1 MIYHIREQDRSLSMP
16 NLYPLI
22 RPALRRLPP
31 EAAHELTL
39 RALEI
44 GGARLLGGFARQASD
59 PPILAQRLW
68 GLDFPNPVGLAAG
81 FDKDARVPD
90 AMRRLGFG
98 FVEVGTL
105 TPRPQPGNPK
115 PRLFRLEEDQAI
127 VNRMGFNSRG
137 LDAVV
142 DRLSRRLRSGIVGVN
157 LGKNRDSGDA
167 AADYA
172 QGILRTAPFADYLVV
187 NISSP
192 NTPGLRD
199 LQASEALRALL
210 PQLMAAREETGSSI
224 PLLVKIAPD
233 LTQQEGRD
241 IAQVALDSGIDGL
254 IVSNTTVERPPGLSG
269 RHAKEAGGL
278 SGRPLFVPSTAL
290 LADMYRLTEGRLPLI
305 GVGGVA
311 SAAHAYAKI
320 RAGASLVQL
329 YTALVF
335 EGPGLVGR
343 IKSGL
348 AALLRNDGFASV
360 AEATG
365 TAAGAPPRAAVISTT
380 FTLQPYKR
388 ATEA

>member
-1 MIYHIREQDRSLSMP
+1 MIYHIREQDRSLLLP

-39 RALEI
+39 RALET
-44 GGARLLGGFARQASD
+44 GGARLLGGFDGPGSD
-59 PPILAQRLW
+59 PPNLAQRLW

-98 FVEVGTL
+98 FVEVGTV
-105 TPRPQPGNPK
+105 TPRPQQGNPK
-115 PRLFRLEEDQAI
+115 PRLFRLEQDRAI
-127 VNRMGFNSRG
+127 VNRMGFNSGG

-142 DRLSRRLRSGIVGVN
+142 DRLSRRVRKGIVGVN
-157 LGKNRDSGDA
+157 LGKNRDSNDA

-172 QGILRTAPFADYLVV
+172 EGILRTARFADYLAI

-199 LQASEALRALL
+199 LQAGEILGTLLRR
-210 PQLMAAREETGSSI
+210 LMRVREETGSSI
-224 PLLVKIAPD
+224 PLLVKIGPD
-233 LTQQEGRD
+233 LTQDERRD
-241 IAQVALDSGIDGL
+241 IVRIALESGIDGL
-254 IVSNTTVERPPGLSG
+254 IVANTTVERPPGLVG
-269 RHAKEAGGL
+269 GHANEAGGL
-278 SGRPLFVPSTAL
+278 SGRPLFAPSTAL
-290 LADMYRLTEGRLPLI
+290 LADMYRLTQGRLPLI

-311 SAAHAYAKI
+311 SAADAYAKI

-335 EGPGLVGR
+335 DGPVLVRR

-348 AALLRNDGFASV
+348 AALLRGDGFASV
-360 AEATG
+360 TEAVG
-365 TAAGAPPRAAVISTT
+365 SAAGRDKHYVYAV
-380 FTLQPYKR
+380 TL
-388 ATEA
+388 

>member
-16 NLYPLI
+16 NLYPLV
-22 RPALRRLPP
+22 RPALHRLSP

-59 PPILAQRLW
+59 PPVLAQRLW

-90 AMRRLGFG
+90 AVLRLGFG

-137 LDAVV
+137 HDAVV

-157 LGKNRDSGDA
+157 LGKNRDSPDA
-167 AADYA
+167 GADYA
-172 QGILRTAPFADYLVV
+172 EGIRRMARLADYLVINV
-187 NISSP
+187 SSP

-199 LQASEALRALL
+199 LQVGAALSALL
-210 PQLMAAREETGSSI
+210 CRLIRAREEAGSRV

-233 LTQQEGRD
+233 LSAEERYD
-241 IAQVALDSGIDGL
+241 IAQVTLDSGIDGL
-254 IVSNTTVERPPGLSG
+254 IVSNTTIGRPRDLCS
-269 RHAKEAGGL
+269 RHVHEAGGL
-278 SGRPLFVPSTAL
+278 SGRPLFAPSTAL
-290 LADMYRLTEGRLPLI
+290 LASMYRLTKGRLLLI

-311 SAAHAYAKI
+311 SAADAYAKI
-320 RAGASLVQL
+320 RGGASLVQL

-335 EGPGLVGR
+335 SGPALVTE

-348 AALLRNDGFASV
+348 AALLRNDGFGSI
-360 AEATG
+360 AEAVG
-365 TAAGAPPRAAVISTT
+365 TAAHACHCEFLTGRAADPSG
-380 FTLQPYKR
+380 
-388 ATEA
+388 